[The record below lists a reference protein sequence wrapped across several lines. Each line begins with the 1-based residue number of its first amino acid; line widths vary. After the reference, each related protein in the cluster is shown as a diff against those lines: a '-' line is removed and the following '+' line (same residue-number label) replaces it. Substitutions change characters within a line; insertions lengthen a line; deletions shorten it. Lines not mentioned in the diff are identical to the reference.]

1 MNTNPEIVSDE
12 VKEACAI
19 LTMRDMV
26 QYLADREHISYE
38 NAMFCFTDSP
48 VYEALFEFDTAVWKE
63 GPVYL
68 LDLYDEANRRNK

>member
-38 NAMFCFTDSP
+38 NAMFCFADSP
-48 VYEALFEFDTAVWKE
+48 V
-63 GPVYL
+63 
-68 LDLYDEANRRNK
+68 